1 MSTYAYPTQTKQLDT
16 ATIATLED
24 SLHEYDIPQAYRNAL
39 FMQLLLAN
47 SMEPG
52 LEIQGRNTL
61 LPGLRIK
68 RKTQGG
74 TRAESFVNFETA
86 STAQFF
92 NGLDILDTKQ
102 NDGPTRSYSDFAY
115 LTCLV
120 SIAGIEKLENTGA
133 MKRLDI
139 LRSRQ
144 NQEIRGAVRLAETAL
159 HSTNADTVKGSQ
171 QSFSGYQHKIKEDPT
186 TSTVIQGLNQSTFTP
201 WRNQTTTGGS
211 FATQGLDDMREMWF
225 SVSGVNGMEPPHLW
239 TTTSTIAGYVTK
251 ALEGVHR
258 IVGSLDGSD
267 LSASKLPTHM
277 GVPIVHTDDSPS
289 GTMRVW
295 NFDYLENIIHEGANW
310 SENFPGDPNDQ
321 YIKDQKR
328 YVFGAAPMMVTRRE
342 KFGVIH
348 TISA

>member
-1 MSTYAYPTQTKQLDT
+1 MSTYAYPSRTKSLDT
-16 ATIATLED
+16 ATVATLED

-39 FMQLLLAN
+39 FMQLLLSN
-47 SMEPG
+47 NMEPG

-61 LPGLRIK
+61 LPGLGIK
-68 RKTQGG
+68 RKTMGG
-74 TRAESFVNFETA
+74 TRAESFVNFESG

-92 NGLDILDTKQ
+92 SGLDILDTSIS
-102 NDGPTRSYSDFAY
+102 DGPTVTWSDYAY
-115 LTCLV
+115 ATCLV
-120 SIAGIEKLENTGA
+120 SIAGIEKLENSGA

-144 NQEIRGAVRLAETAL
+144 NQEVRGLVRAMETAL
-159 HSTNADTVKGSQ
+159 HSTNTDTVRGSQ
-171 QSFSGYQHKIKEDPT
+171 NAFAGYQHKIKEDPT
-186 TSTVIQGLNQSTFTP
+186 TSTVIQGLNQATYTP
-201 WRNQTTTGGS
+201 WANQTTTGGS
-211 FATQGLDDMREMWF
+211 FASQGLDDMREMWY

-258 IVGSLDGSD
+258 IVGSLNDSD

-295 NFDYLENIIHEGANW
+295 NFDYIENIIHEGANW
-310 SENFPGDPNDQ
+310 SENIPGEPNDQ
-321 YIKDQKR
+321 FIKDQKR
-328 YVFGAAPMMVTRRE
+328 YIFGAAPMMLTRRE
-342 KFGVIH
+342 KQGVIH
-348 TISA
+348 TITA